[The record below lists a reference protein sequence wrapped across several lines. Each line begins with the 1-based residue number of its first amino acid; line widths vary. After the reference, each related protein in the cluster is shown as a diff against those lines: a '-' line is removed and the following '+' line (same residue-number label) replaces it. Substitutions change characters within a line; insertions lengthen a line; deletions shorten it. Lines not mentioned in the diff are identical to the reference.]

1 MARMQD
7 ETVSRAFEHFAGID
21 ISKAHLDLAV
31 WSPAGQGG
39 PVRRGKTRLVAQR
52 FGNDPAGIAALL
64 AGLGA
69 PHLVVIEPTGRYHY
83 ALWAALAGAGHG
95 AAPIN
100 PYRARCLAPCQV
112 GGRGQ
117 LAKTDAITP
126 MFWPGSPPST
136 DRRRGQPPAKQRCGS
151 VRYRLLVG
159 AWWQPVPRPRPKVPW
174 RRPILFKASAGGW
187 RPT

>member
-7 ETVSRAFEHFAGID
+7 ETVSRAFEHFVGTD
-21 ISKAHLDLAV
+21 LSKAHLDLAV

-69 PHLVVIEPTGRYHY
+69 PHLVVIEPTGRYRY

-100 PYRARCLAPCQV
+100 PYRARCLTAVWPPARSEAAGNWPRPMRSRRCSGRDRRHRPT
-112 GGRGQ
+112 GG
-117 LAKTDAITP
+117 A
-126 MFWPGSPPST
+126 GSP
-136 DRRRGQPPAKQRCGS
+136 QRNS
-151 VRYRLLVG
+151 V
-159 AWWQPVPRPRPKVPW
+159 ADQ
-174 RRPILFKASAGGW
+174 
-187 RPT
+187 